1 MSEGELRLNCFH
13 IVRSRYADSP
23 WRPLNL
29 LCSETEELF
38 TYMTKGHVPSTTVV
52 SINSVGPKHA
62 N

>member
-13 IVRSRYADSP
+13 IVRSRYSDSP

-29 LCSETEELF
+29 LCAETEELYG
-38 TYMTKGHVPSTTVV
+38 YMTKGEIPSNNIVPIT
-52 SINSVGPKHA
+52 SVGSKHA